1 MFNRDRLNYGSQK
14 ESYYP
19 ANESAQAVV
28 NCHRKALVH
37 FIANC
42 TVCDWKI
49 QDYQTGQK
57 KAAAHAR
64 KTGHR
69 VIADL
74 GYTCS
79 YGG

>member
-1 MFNRDRLNYGSQK
+1 MATRSQIKTDVDR
-14 ESYYP
+14 
-19 ANESAQAVV
+19 
-28 NCHRKALVH
+28 HRKALVH

-42 TVCDWKI
+42 TVCDWRT

-64 KTGHR
+64 STGHR

-74 GYTCS
+74 GYVIE
-79 YGG
+79 YGPNVGAKAPT